1 MSASAPA
8 STSAANQR
16 QLHSLSPS
24 QSPLPSLRYRLHQ
37 RQCLCLIVLAALWLD
52 VTVAAAV
59 AAAKVDGDVD
69 VNANANANG
78 VHIELRRRR
87 SVSWNGIELDENAL
101 LEHLASHERAL
112 IFGSATVPEFKLVH
126 LARSSAQQ
134 VGGRERGRRSA
145 EQAGTVEAE
154 LQLQLQQPQQ
164 QQLIDDSF
172 IFIRRTANNTQ
183 FVEHSPQ
190 LLQRLERCFY
200 RSPLAALDLC
210 DEHSARGVFQQNA
223 SNFVIH
229 PLPARFGPAAHV
241 LYQARLD
248 NNNNETRPLDSQL
261 QFEPDAAEFNEP
273 KQQQQQQQLEEEE
286 THQRQHLQR
295 KLQSQLRL
303 RYHPRHHHHH
313 HQHQHHHNHHHHGNG
328 IPSGSQRLR
337 RHIGGNMSPP
347 PSRRWPVPHELHI
360 ETAIFVDS
368 DLYRHMEK
376 NFPKDT
382 ESHLTRFVLAMFNGV
397 QLLYHHPTLGR
408 RINFVLKRLEI
419 FHKDPPEL
427 RRSSD
432 IDTYLS
438 NFCLWQKSLNPPS
451 DADTLHYDHAVILTG
466 LDLYVIGKNGKV
478 ISQVVGLAPVAG
490 MCTPTSSCTINEGK
504 HFESVFVVAHE
515 IGHNLGMRHDTVD
528 NSCDPSLHI
537 MSPTLGS
544 GKITWSKCSRTYLEE
559 FLSSSQAECLFDRGQ
574 FKAHL
579 DHSAEGLLPG
589 ERFNANQQCMLK
601 YGQSSVRANSQS
613 KLEICHD
620 LHCQRERYTW
630 TSHPALEGT
639 ECGDNM
645 WCRGGYCVM
654 RPTQETAMS
663 SLKQLSGLVKPSYA
677 EKSSASFAESSKMGQ
692 FLHEY
697 KSSTWSVWGE
707 ASECDSGCLYG
718 PSHRL
723 REGSTGL
730 RTYSRSCLN
739 YRPRCMGRDRKFE
752 TCIAKQCYSV
762 PVQTIGEFATQV
774 CKQARKSD
782 SELTGEGQQ
791 LSGSIE
797 DSCKVF
803 CRTRNN
809 GTKSRRWTFPDG
821 TVCRAKH
828 HGKDEVAYCIAGRCE
843 PFSCDNATS
852 NFFKMDSTFCTH
864 RVQPQSQPQPQPRP
878 QRDSN
883 ELESKQTA
891 TYNNNG
897 SYKRYADRLQNEV
910 AVRSFHGQDNHISP
924 QQPYKR
930 KVHNNNYNSDS
941 YQDSYGKSPA
951 APASASLVVDSSDV
965 APEWQVISGCHS
977 NCMTESM
984 GVQVISSRRTQER
997 NVQLC
1002 THKVK
1007 PCERLQTAAEYAEQ
1021 TCARYKQKVRG
1032 LSGRGS
1038 QISASV
1044 EEPDRSCRVGCQ
1056 DEFIKYRY
1064 YLVNGRNGHFPIGT
1078 RCSQVDRRYC
1088 LYGKCLEFGADNIL
1102 RQQSHIS
1109 LALLRSKRDV
1119 QRQKRSYLY
1128 YDPVNITETITREF
1142 LNKIVSSI
1150 IDFERQHLDFAADP
1164 IELSNPIHVSTD
1176 ELSNN

>member
-1 MSASAPA
+1 MSAST
-8 STSAANQR
+8 SESAANQR
-16 QLHSLSPS
+16 QLQSQWASPS
-24 QSPLPSLRYRLHQ
+24 QRYLHQ
-37 RQCLCLIVLAALWLD
+37 QRQRLCLIVLAALILD
-52 VTVAAAV
+52 ATVAAALI
-59 AAAKVDGDVD
+59 VDGDGDASVN
-69 VNANANANG
+69 VNANA

-87 SVSWNGIELDENAL
+87 SVNWNGIELDENAL

-112 IFGSATVPEFKLVH
+112 IFGTAKVPEFKLVH

-134 VGGRERGRRSA
+134 EQERKRDRRSA
-145 EQAGTVEAE
+145 EQGTVEAE

-164 QQLIDDSF
+164 LIDDAF

-210 DEHSARGVFQQNA
+210 DEHSVRGVFQQNA
-223 SNFVIH
+223 SNFVIQ
-229 PLPARFGPAAHV
+229 PLPARFGPATHV

-248 NNNNETRPLDSQL
+248 NDNNTSNNNETTPLDSQL

-273 KQQQQQQQLEEEE
+273 KHPQQQQQHESRQES
-286 THQRQHLQR
+286 HQRQHLHR

-313 HQHQHHHNHHHHGNG
+313 QQHHHVNHQQHHHGNG
-328 IPSGSQRLR
+328 IPSGQRRR
-337 RHIGGNMSPP
+337 RHINGGAAGGMPHRQSH
-347 PSRRWPVPHELHI
+347 SVPHELHI

-490 MCTPTSSCTINEGK
+490 MCTQTSSCTINEGK

-515 IGHNLGMRHDTVD
+515 IGHNLGMRHDTND

-559 FLSSSQAECLFDRGQ
+559 FLSLGQADCLFDRGQ

-589 ERFNANQQCMLK
+589 ERFDANQQCMLK
-601 YGQSSVRANSQS
+601 YGQSSVRANSQT

-639 ECGDNM
+639 ECGDSM
-645 WCRGGYCVM
+645 WCRGGYCVI
-654 RPTQETAMS
+654 RPTQETALS
-663 SLKQLSGLVKPSYA
+663 SLKQLSGIVKPSY
-677 EKSSASFAESSKMGQ
+677 EKNSASFAESSKMGQ

-697 KSSTWSVWGE
+697 KSSTWSDWGE

-782 SELTGEGQQ
+782 NELTGEGQQ

-828 HGKDEVAYCIAGRCE
+828 HGQDDIAYCIAGRCE

-852 NFFKMDSTFCTH
+852 NFFKMDNTFCAH
-864 RVQPQSQPQPQPRP
+864 RVQPRP

-883 ELESKQTA
+883 ELESKQHA
-891 TYNNNG
+891 SYHNNV

-930 KVHNNNYNSDS
+930 KVISSNEYKYNYN
-941 YQDSYGKSPA
+941 YQDSYDKSPS
-951 APASASLVVDSSDV
+951 PPPSASLVVKSDV
-965 APEWQVISGCHS
+965 EPEWQIISGCHS

-1007 PCERLQTAAEYAEQ
+1007 PCESLQTAAEYAEQ

-1128 YDPVNITETITREF
+1128 YDPVNITETITRDF

-1150 IDFERQHLDFAADP
+1150 IDFERQHLDFAADH